1 MHYIFLL
8 KLKHMRNFILK
19 SKLLVVALS
28 FITALN
34 AQINVSYNFNTNSTG
49 WTGNILR
56 TTATTACGSASMRRN
71 LYSTQ
76 TTGNMVSPLLGTT
89 AASSTIAL
97 SYKYKIANWSA
108 NTVGTPNP
116 WGNFVV
122 QYGATA
128 TGPWTTF
135 QTVDQTNHIV
145 SGTCTTSTVTFVP
158 PPSSALYIRWFA
170 TWSAGDYYINF
181 DDISVVE
188 TAGPPPTCGAP
199 SALNA
204 SGITATSANFT
215 WTASAT
221 GTPAS
226 YDWEVRTSGAGGS
239 GATGRTDFG
248 NVATNSASTS
258 LLSGGVT
265 YNLYVRTNC
274 TGAAGSSTWAGP
286 FTFVAPIAND
296 DCSGAITLNSCSGVP
311 QSVAGSTSSATVDA
325 IYTNCGAGGTNTTE
339 RGVWYKYVGDNNS
352 VTMTTCDASG
362 TGYDTRL
369 TVYSGSCG
377 SLTCV
382 SQNDDMSPACATGS
396 FRSQL
401 NFNAF
406 AGTDYYI
413 FVHGYQTGTGL
424 SAVGN
429 FILNYSCTALCVPV
443 PANETCASASAY
455 GTLPT
460 TYTPSSVSNNC
471 AAAAAVPPST
481 QSAFGTYPDIWYSFV
496 YPTGADAVVRIDL
509 NGTATAAGIELY
521 GSCGGAPIANVASV
535 NSGTAY
541 VLSGL
546 GLVGGQTYYLQIYS
560 PQANRGSFDFGI
572 YYEPCAT
579 PLNGTA
585 TNIGFNQADLG
596 WTSAGTLF
604 DIELGAFGF
613 TPTGIPT
620 VNDVSNPY
628 TYTGLQSNTQY
639 TYYVR
644 QDCGGLGTSSW
655 NGPFTFS
662 TALDC
667 STIPAIS
674 ACGSAVPVAINS
686 GNGSVDVACSGFGSP
701 GREVYYSF
709 TPSVSGNYTLSNSS
723 SGGSGGT
730 LDYVHAYFKSAGG
743 GCGPTGWTSVYCDFL
758 ANDGIT
764 TPTFALTAGTQYF
777 FLFDGETTNSVT
789 LNITLNCPP
798 PPPVN
803 DVCSGAI
810 AVSCG
815 QLYIVNTISSTDDAG
830 LPATCNT
837 ESPGFKGLW
846 YTYVGT
852 GLPVSINVCS
862 DGTADP
868 ISDTKLTVYTGSCGS
883 YTCLTANDDTEPAG
897 CSYGFNSSATILTQ
911 PGVTYYIYVAEFDA
925 TTTGTTTRLS
935 IDCGTTWLGNTT
947 DWFTPSNWSPS
958 AVPNSCAVSVRIPTT
973 PSGGQFPTIPNA
985 ASDVQVG
992 NLLIEDG
999 ASVTL
1004 QGRVLSVCGNF
1015 AGGTGAGGSVIVTS
1029 PGSLTIGSSP
1039 AVTPQF
1045 IGGNSSVDVLRIN
1058 NTAASGVVN
1067 IYSIA
1072 NVRVNEELR
1081 LEAGALN
1088 NTSGGSV
1095 ILGSTASR
1103 TANLNDFCGGCSGTY
1118 TGNITAERFIV
1129 GVSGTTYN
1137 QHHIGSPVNTPAVSE
1152 LADDLNGGLSG
1163 GWPAIN
1169 NVFVT
1174 PVPTCNPDFLDQ
1186 NSNYGNVFEWEE
1198 TGPQGTGVFPN
1209 SCYQAG
1215 FKVRSA
1221 GNMDNGVGYV
1231 VNSPAANLLDV
1242 TGSPNTGNITVG
1254 GLTNSG
1260 YTNSSVNN
1268 FVTQSG
1274 WNELA
1279 NPYPSSVS
1287 LAAQAGIDPGIA
1299 VWHTS
1304 GEYTGTFQ
1312 PSVLGVNADLAPW
1325 QGFWA
1330 RKTGVGGTASFNFTQ
1345 SQRTTAQNVYYMTM
1359 GANTLLL
1366 KAKGFG
1372 YADAT
1377 YVQFDNNATQ
1387 GYDLGLDVEKVLG
1400 GHKQPRL
1407 FTYQASMA
1415 DTRLAVNAIADGA
1428 QNNTIPVVLMPG
1440 QNGSLTFEAHGVSSF
1455 DPTQYILLEDKV
1467 TATMQDLRS
1476 NPNYTFSMTTT
1487 ENPDRFVL
1495 HFTPPAKFTTTDVT
1509 CNTLGT
1515 IQMEQPGDAV
1525 WSFAVTD
1532 ANNTMISSGTLDKNN
1547 PQTISAA
1554 AGVYTI
1560 TMIDNNGYIVVKN
1573 ISISGAAS
1581 VLSSFN
1587 VSSTSVGVNQ
1597 DVNFFSNSNNS
1608 VTYSWD
1614 FGDGS
1619 IIDGIANPIY
1629 SYQTEGTYVVTLTV
1643 TNTDGCIST
1652 STQTIVVSKASSVG
1666 SVLNQPINLWSAG
1679 NKVFVDFTK
1688 QKNVNATIEVFNIL
1702 GQQLVNEQF
1711 GKSSVYMKEIT
1722 NTEAAYVLV
1731 RVNNEDRVIVKKLF
1745 ITNK

>member
-1 MHYIFLL
+1 MRSFTISLLSKSLFLYAL
-8 KLKHMRNFILK
+8 LLHSGYTFATTCAGAINIPTVPVTSQAIVCGGANDITSANSTTCGNGNYKGGQEALYTFTPATSGNYTVSIAGQTWTGITVYSGCPTSGGTCVGSVNNSAS
-19 SKLLVVALS
+19 SKNVTVALTAGITYYIMFDTWPTPNS
-28 FITALN
+28 PCPGTFSLVLAPPPPANDLVCNATLVTCGSSTAGTTVNATNSGTYEGTSTCGVAQAQPAVWYRVAGTGLNITASLC
-34 AQINVSYNFNTNSTG
+34 
-49 WTGNILR
+49 
-56 TTATTACGSASMRRN
+56 ATVWDS
-71 LYSTQ
+71 
-76 TTGNMVSPLLGTT
+76 
-89 AASSTIAL
+89 
-97 SYKYKIANWSA
+97 KIS
-108 NTVGTPNP
+108 V
-116 WGNFVV
+116 
-122 QYGATA
+122 Y
-128 TGPWTTF
+128 
-135 QTVDQTNHIV
+135 
-145 SGTCTTSTVTFVP
+145 SGTCTSLTCIGGNDDGGPACTGASASYTFATASGTDYYIKVYGFSAASAFTLDVQCASSCTTPTSAAATLITTVSGQANWTCTSCTGTNIILEYGPAATFTTPGTGATAGAGGTVVTLPSGTTSYNITGLSNGTQYRYFVRQVCSGPVYSNNSTAQVFTTLVP
-158 PPSSALYIRWFA
+158 PP
-170 TWSAGDYYINF
+170 
-181 DDISVVE
+181 
-188 TAGPPPTCGAP
+188 
-199 SALNA
+199 
-204 SGITATSANFT
+204 
-215 WTASAT
+215 
-221 GTPAS
+221 
-226 YDWEVRTSGAGGS
+226 
-239 GATGRTDFG
+239 
-248 NVATNSASTS
+248 
-258 LLSGGVT
+258 
-265 YNLYVRTNC
+265 
-274 TGAAGSSTWAGP
+274 
-286 FTFVAPIAND
+286 AND
-296 DCSGAITLNSCSGVP
+296 DCSGAVTLNSCSGAP
-311 QSVAGSTSSATVDA
+311 QSVAGSTSAATLDA
-325 IYTNCGAGGTNTTE
+325 IYTNCGAGGTNSTE
-339 RGVWYKYVGDNNS
+339 RGVWFKYVGDNNS
-352 VTMTTCDASG
+352 VTVTTCDASG

-377 SLTCV
+377 SLTCI

-401 NFNAF
+401 SFNAF

-413 FVHGYQTGTGL
+413 FVHGFQTGTGL

-429 FILNYSCTALCVPV
+429 FILNYNCTALCLPV
-443 PANETCASASAY
+443 PANETCVSASAY
-455 GTLPT
+455 GALPT
-460 TYTPSSVSNNC
+460 SYTPSSVSNNC
-471 AAAAAVPPST
+471 AAAAAVAPTGQST
-481 QSAFGTYPDIWYSFV
+481 FGSYPDIWYSFV

-509 NGTATAAGIELY
+509 NGTATDAGIELY
-521 GSCGGAPIANVASV
+521 GSCGGASIAYVANVT
-535 NSGTAY
+535 SGTAY

-546 GLVGGQTYYLQIYS
+546 GLVGGQTYYLQLYS
-560 PQANRGSFDFGI
+560 SQANRGSFSFGI

-585 TNIGFNQADLG
+585 TNMGFNQADLG

-604 DIELGAFGF
+604 DIELGPFGF
-613 TPTGIPT
+613 TPTNSPT
-620 VNDVSNPY
+620 VNDVANPY
-628 TYTGLQSNTQY
+628 TYTGLTPSTQY

-655 NGPFTFS
+655 NGPFNF
-662 TALDC
+662 
-667 STIPAIS
+667 
-674 ACGSAVPVAINS
+674 
-686 GNGSVDVACSGFGSP
+686 
-701 GREVYYSF
+701 
-709 TPSVSGNYTLSNSS
+709 
-723 SGGSGGT
+723 
-730 LDYVHAYFKSAGG
+730 
-743 GCGPTGWTSVYCDFL
+743 
-758 ANDGIT
+758 T
-764 TPTFALTAGTQYF
+764 TPG
-777 FLFDGETTNSVT
+777 
-789 LNITLNCPP
+789 

-815 QLYIVNTISSTDDAG
+815 QSYIINTSNSTDDAG

-837 ESPGFKGLW
+837 ESPGSKGLW

-1103 TANLNDFCGGCSGTY
+1103 TANLNDFCGGCAGTY
-1118 TGNITAERFIV
+1118 VGNVTAERYIQGLPAF
-1129 GVSGTTYN
+1129 TYN
-1137 QHHIGSPVNTPAVSE
+1137 QHTLGSPVSTPAVSE
-1152 LADDLNGGLSG
+1152 LADDLVGGLPG
-1163 GWPAIN
+1163 VN

-1174 PVPTCNPDFLDQ
+1174 PQSICNPNAIAN
-1186 NSNYGNVFEWEE
+1186 NSNYGNIFEWEE
-1198 TGPQGTGVFPN
+1198 TGPLGTGVFTYN
-1209 SCYQAG
+1209 CYQAG
-1215 FKVRSA
+1215 YKVRSA
-1221 GNMDNGVGYV
+1221 GNMENGVGYLI
-1231 VNSPAANLLDV
+1231 NSPAANLVDA
-1242 TGSPNTGNITVG
+1242 TGLPNTGNITVN
-1254 GLTNSG
+1254 GLTNTG
-1260 YTNSSVNN
+1260 YAPLGPASLST
-1268 FVTQSG
+1268 TSG
-1274 WNELA
+1274 WSLLA
-1279 NPYPSSVS
+1279 NPYPSSVLLTS
-1287 LAAQAGIDPGIA
+1287 QPDIDPGIA
-1299 VWHTS
+1299 VWNTS

-1312 PSVLGVNADLAPW
+1312 PFNLSHVSGPFAPNLSPW

-1330 RKTGVGGTASFNFTQ
+1330 RKVTVGGTVSFNFTQ
-1345 SQRTTAQNVYYMTM
+1345 AQRTTAQNVFYMNL

-1366 KAKGFG
+1366 KVKGFG

-1377 YVQFDNNATQ
+1377 YVQFNDNATQ
-1387 GYDLGLDVEKVLG
+1387 GFDLGLDAEKRPG
-1400 GHKQPRL
+1400 GHQQPGL
-1407 FTYQASMA
+1407 YTYQASMP
-1415 DTRLAVNAIADGA
+1415 DTRLAINAIADGA

-1440 QNGSLTFEAHGVSSF
+1440 QDGSLTFEAHGVSSF

-1467 TATMQDLRS
+1467 TATVQDLRS
-1476 NPNYTFSMTTT
+1476 NPNYSFGMTTN

-1495 HFTPPAKFTTTDVT
+1495 HFTPAAKFTTTDVT

-1532 ANNTMISSGTLDKNN
+1532 ANNTLISSGTLDKNN
-1547 PQTISAA
+1547 PQTINAA

-1573 ISISGAAS
+1573 ISVAGAAS

-1619 IIDGIANPIY
+1619 IIDGIANPTY
-1629 SYQTEGTYVVTLTV
+1629 SYQTEGTYIVTLTV
-1643 TNTDGCIST
+1643 TNTDGCVST

-1679 NKVFVDFTK
+1679 NKVFVDFSR
-1688 QKNVNATIEVFNIL
+1688 QKNVDATIEVYNIL
-1702 GQQLVNEQF
+1702 GQQLVSDQY
-1711 GKSSVYMKEIT
+1711 GKSSIYIKEIV
-1722 NTEAAYVLV
+1722 NMEAAYVLI
-1731 RVNNEDRVIVKKLF
+1731 RVQNSDNVIVKKLF
-1745 ITNK
+1745 VTNK